1 MSAILNL
8 AMDEIE
14 FHFRKVS
21 EKELV
26 IADKY
31 QDTLNRTRK
40 AVLHTLDPK
49 DPEYITLLE
58 ELQRLLAKKNIEE
71 LTADEMT
78 ADIEALER
86 IRKLA
91 EQKNLADQMLAAKYD
106 GDVKFMRTHKR
117 LRLPLLGMS
126 HCIRSLR
133 T

>member
-1 MSAILNL
+1 M
-8 AMDEIE
+8 
-14 FHFRKVS
+14 
-21 EKELV
+21 

-106 GDVKFMRTHKR
+106 GDVKLCVPINACVKR
-117 LRLPLLGMS
+117 RLPLLGMS
-126 HCIRSLR
+126 HCISPYAPEAPWIPGAFQLV